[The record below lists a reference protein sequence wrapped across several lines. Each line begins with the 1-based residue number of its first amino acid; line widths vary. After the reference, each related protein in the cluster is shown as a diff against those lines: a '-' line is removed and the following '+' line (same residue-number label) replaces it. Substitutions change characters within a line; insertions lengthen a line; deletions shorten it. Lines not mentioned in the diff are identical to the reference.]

1 LSWAIIVSGL
11 VPLVLTRLVSEE
23 TRHLHNE
30 FTLLTVT
37 NTAVLYTVL
46 LVFIAIAAWENMSK
60 ASDEAGGSQSRREP
74 VFRRP
79 AVR

>member
-1 LSWAIIVSGL
+1 LSWAIIASGL

-30 FTLLTVT
+30 FTLLTVI

-60 ASDEAGGSQSRREP
+60 ASDEP
-74 VFRRP
+74 IFRRP

>member
-1 LSWAIIVSGL
+1 MSWAIIASGL

-30 FTLLTVT
+30 FTLLTVI

-46 LVFIAIAAWENMSK
+46 LVFIAIAAWENVES
-60 ASDEAGGSQSRREP
+60 
-74 VFRRP
+74 
-79 AVR
+79 VR